1 MPRTVNTYAC
11 MGIYQLMPSLIQR
24 SLINSFT
31 TPGQG
36 AEDEACRPPR
46 LYSPVNYLRKCSGGI
61 ISEDSRRRASLIC
74 FINRNA
80 EHRILKQ
87 NRLKPRQVQR
97 HVFWCSGGL
106 SVIRKVGDRLRQ
118 GDTTAQEIL
127 SMHLEKVKVYDII
140 LSGFWVSFHRFWWLT
155 RQLEASFH
163 IK

>member
-1 MPRTVNTYAC
+1 MPRPIIVHGCSADAITF
-11 MGIYQLMPSLIQR
+11 QR
-24 SLINSFT
+24 SYPVLIIRSR
-31 TPGQG
+31 PGPG
-36 AEDEACRPPR
+36 ADESCRPPR
-46 LYSPVNYLRKCSGGI
+46 LYSPVNYLRKCSGGT
-61 ISEDSRRRASLIC
+61 ISEDSRRRASLVC

-80 EHRILKQ
+80 EHRIFKQ

-127 SMHLEKVKVYDII
+127 SMHLEKVKVYNII
-140 LSGFWVSFHRFWWLT
+140 LSGFWVSFPRSWWLT

-163 IK
+163 SK

>member
-1 MPRTVNTYAC
+1 MLLILISFVMSNNASNCYAC
-11 MGIYQLMPSLIQR
+11 MGIYQLMPSSLIQR
-24 SLINSFT
+24 SFIRSEINSFT

-61 ISEDSRRRASLIC
+61 ISGDSRRRASLIC

-127 SMHLEKVKVYDII
+127 SMHLEKVKVYNII
-140 LSGFWVSFHRFWWLT
+140 LSGF
-155 RQLEASFH
+155 
-163 IK
+163 